1 MELRST
7 TACLANGYLP
17 ASLQF
22 ARRPGLEGS
31 LDFWSNERRGR
42 PAAQDGDQRIPHQH
56 DYDRLLFSPPVRRL
70 ANKTQVFPLEK
81 NDTVRTRLTHSHEVA
96 NLARSMGDRVL
107 GSLDAWKS
115 REREVRAILSAIGL
129 AHDLGNPPFGHE
141 GEKAIGAWFKRNEG
155 KFDGG
160 ASNKIPG
167 SLWPEFTDFEG
178 NAQTVRVVAKL
189 QVSAGGYGLDLTA
202 ATLAALMKYPITC
215 DARSPA
221 SQTTKKFGYFE
232 CESEVVAW
240 VRSKTGL
247 EAGQRHP
254 LTWIMEAADDIAYS
268 SLDIEDA
275 IKKRILSP
283 EDVLAEIEEQAGEEF
298 KKTAIKLN
306 EVYRSF
312 DRSGRS
318 VEEVREIKASY
329 FRTVA
334 INHMICHAVDAFTGN
349 LAAIEGRKHTKELL
363 DGCGLCGLLKVIA
376 YRYAFDSRGVRRVE
390 ADGSVAISE
399 VMDFL
404 WTAIEDREEPELG
417 SKRLSASSAY
427 GWTLF
432 SDNYKQNAIRNHY
445 KDRHGNGLPMRYKEL
460 RLLTDMV
467 AGMTDGYLMD
477 LHRSLKAAGHV

>member
-1 MELRST
+1 
-7 TACLANGYLP
+7 
-17 ASLQF
+17 
-22 ARRPGLEGS
+22 
-31 LDFWSNERRGR
+31 LDIWSIERRGK
-42 PAAQDGDQRIPHQH
+42 PAGSREGDLRIPQQH

-81 NDTVRTRLTHSHEVA
+81 NDTVRTRLTHSHEVS

-107 GSLDAWKS
+107 ASVGAWKS

-141 GEKAIGAWFKRNEG
+141 GEKAIGAWFKVNGG

-160 ASNKIPG
+160 PSNVVEAG
-167 SLWPEFTDFEG
+167 LRPEFTEFEG
-178 NAQTVRVVAKL
+178 NAQTLRVVAKL
-189 QVSAGGYGLDLTA
+189 QVSAGGHGLDLTA
-202 ATLAALMKYPITC
+202 ATLAALMKYPVCC
-215 DARSPA
+215 DARNPS
-221 SQTTKKFGYFE
+221 SQATKKFGYFE
-232 CESEVVAW
+232 CESELVAW
-240 VRSKTGL
+240 IRSETGL
-247 EAGQRHP
+247 QAGQRHP

-283 EDVLAEIEEQAGEEF
+283 EDVLAEIEDQAGDEF
-298 KKTAIKLN
+298 KKTAVKLD

-312 DRSGRS
+312 DRAGRS
-318 VEEVREIKASY
+318 VEEIREIKASY

-334 INHMICHAVDAFTGN
+334 INHMICHAVAAFTESIGDIEAGN
-349 LAAIEGRKHTKELL
+349 HTKELL
-363 DGCGLCGLLKVIA
+363 DGCGLCGLLKDIA

-390 ADGSVAISE
+390 ADGSVAING

-404 WTAIEDREEPELG
+404 WDAIDEREKPEKLD
-417 SKRLSASSAY
+417 SKRLSARAAF

-445 KDRHGNGLPMRYKEL
+445 KDRDGKDLPMRYKEL
-460 RLLTDMV
+460 RLLTDMLS
-467 AGMTDGYLMD
+467 GMTDGYLMD
-477 LHRSLKAAGHV
+477 LHRSLKAAGHIT

>member
-1 MELRST
+1 M
-7 TACLANGYLP
+7 
-17 ASLQF
+17 
-22 ARRPGLEGS
+22 
-31 LDFWSNERRGR
+31 DFWSIERRGK
-42 PAAQDGDQRIPHQH
+42 PAASGDGDQRIPHQH
-56 DYDRLLFSPPVRRL
+56 DSDRLLFSPPVRRL

-96 NLARSMGDRVL
+96 NLARSMGDRIL
-107 GSLDAWKS
+107 ASGDAWSS

-141 GEKAIGAWFKRNEG
+141 GEKAIGAWFKANDD
-155 KFDGG
+155 KFR
-160 ASNKIPG
+160 ASALDEIPD
-167 SLWPEFTDFEG
+167 SLRPEFTEFEG
-178 NAQTVRVVAKL
+178 NAQTLRVVAKL
-189 QVSAGGYGLDLTA
+189 QVSAGGFGLDLTA
-202 ATLAALMKYPITC
+202 ATLAALMKYPTTC
-215 DARSPA
+215 DARDPS
-221 SQTTKKFGYFE
+221 SQATKKFGYFE

-254 LTWIMEAADDIAYS
+254 LTWVMEAADDIAYS

-298 KKTAIKLN
+298 EKTAAKLA

-312 DRSGRS
+312 DRTGRS

-334 INHMICHAVDAFTGN
+334 INHMICHAVDRFGN
-349 LAAIEGRKHTKELL
+349 NLTAIESGTHTTELL
-363 DGCGLCGLLKVIA
+363 DGCGLCGLLKDIA

-404 WTAIEDREEPELG
+404 WAAIDQREKPEKLG

-445 KDRHGNGLPMRYKEL
+445 KDREGNDLPMRYKEL

-467 AGMTDGYLMD
+467 SGMTDGYLMD
-477 LHRSLKAAGHV
+477 LHRSLKAAGHIR